1 MTEDISIYT
10 YEFVL
15 LLLNYFSSHTRS
27 TKHYFLKHEKQDS
40 EDDAKVV
47 GLTEKMAILCTVWK
61 FHNFSIRQIL
71 REINFW
77 DSRSAK
83 SAILTH

>member
-15 LLLNYFSSHTRS
+15 LLNYFSSHTQS
-27 TKHYFLKHEKQDS
+27 TKNYFLKHEKQDS

-47 GLTEKMAILCTVWK
+47 GLTEKMAI
-61 FHNFSIRQIL
+61 RG
-71 REINFW
+71 
-77 DSRSAK
+77 
-83 SAILTH
+83 

>member
-15 LLLNYFSSHTRS
+15 LLLNYFSSHTQS
-27 TKHYFLKHEKQDS
+27 TKNYFLKHEKQDS

-47 GLTEKMAILCTVWK
+47 GLTEKMAVPQCGNFMIFLSVRFYVTSIFGILEVQNLP
-61 FHNFSIRQIL
+61 F
-71 REINFW
+71 
-77 DSRSAK
+77 
-83 SAILTH
+83 

>member
-15 LLLNYFSSHTRS
+15 LLLNYFSSHTQS
-27 TKHYFLKHEKQDS
+27 TKNYFLKHEKQDS

-47 GLTEKMAILCTVWK
+47 GLTEKMAILQCG
-61 FHNFSIRQIL
+61 NFMIFLSVRFYVKSILEIL
-71 REINFW
+71 EVQKLPF
-77 DSRSAK
+77 
-83 SAILTH
+83 

>member
-15 LLLNYFSSHTRS
+15 LLLNYFSSHTQS
-27 TKHYFLKHEKQDS
+27 TKNYFLKHEKQDS

-47 GLTEKMAILCTVWK
+47 GLTEKMAI
-61 FHNFSIRQIL
+61 RG
-71 REINFW
+71 
-77 DSRSAK
+77 
-83 SAILTH
+83 